1 MTELFD
7 PLTLRSVTLR
17 NRIGVSPMCQYWAHD
32 GMPSDWHLVHLGS
45 RAVGGAGLVIAEATA
60 VEPRGRITP
69 NCTGIWSD
77 DLAAAW
83 APIAK
88 FVAEQGAVPGIQIA
102 HAGRKASTAQPW
114 VRNSHDV
121 ALDDASGGW
130 EPVAPSSIPF
140 RDGSRLPRE
149 LTVEEIAGIREKFVA
164 AARRARTAGFRFL
177 ELHYAHGYLAHSF
190 HSPLSNKRTDQYGGS
205 LENRCRFSLE
215 TARAVRAAWPDEL
228 PLAVRLSCTDW
239 VEGGWELN
247 ESIQL
252 SRWLKAEGVDL
263 IDCSSGF
270 GVPHVKYPV
279 APGWQVP
286 FAEAIR
292 REAQIPTAAVGSINE
307 PHQAQGIIAEQ
318 QADVVLLASK
328 YLDDPYWAF
337 HASKTLRPDEPFTMP
352 PPYDYV
358 VNGRRG
364 V

>member
-1 MTELFD
+1 MPGLFD

-17 NRIGVSPMCQYWAHD
+17 NRIGVSPMCQYWADD
-32 GMPSDWHLVHLGS
+32 GMPSDWQLVHLGS

-60 VEPRGRITP
+60 VEPPGRITP
-69 NCTGIWSD
+69 GCTGIWSD
-77 DLAAAW
+77 AHAEAW

-88 FVAEQGAVPGIQIA
+88 FVTDYGAVAGMQIG

-114 VRNSHDV
+114 IRNSHDF
-121 ALDDASGGW
+121 ALPDAEGGW
-130 EPVAPSSIPF
+130 EPVAPSAIPF
-140 RDGSRLPRE
+140 REGSRMPHE
-149 LTVEEIAGIREKFVA
+149 LAVAEIAAIREKFVA
-164 AARRARTAGFRFL
+164 AAKRVHSAGFQFL

-205 LENRCRFSLE
+205 LENRCRFGLE
-215 TARAVRAAWPDEL
+215 TARAVRAVWPDNL

-239 VEGGWELN
+239 ADGGWTLE

-252 SRWLKAEGVDL
+252 SKWLASEGVDL

-292 REAQIPTAAVGSINE
+292 REAKIPTAAVGSISE
-307 PHQAQGIIAEQ
+307 PQQAQEIIASEK
-318 QADVVLLASK
+318 ADVVLLASK

-337 HASKTLRPDEPFTMP
+337 HAAKALHPRNPFTMP
-352 PPYDYV
+352 APYDYV
-358 VNGRRG
+358 VNGRRS
-364 V
+364 